1 MSNMRLT
8 DAAIRFGGTLVNPD
22 CVFSMVSIDSR
33 TTNEGDLFIAVS
45 GERFDAHSFIP
56 SVANKIAGAVV
67 SALDSSLEI
76 PQWVVK
82 DTTQAL
88 GDLAR
93 LKRDS
98 FTGQVIAVTGSS
110 GKTSVKEMIAAIMRE
125 RVMVHAT
132 KGNLKII
139 LAFH

>member
-1 MSNMRLT
+1 MMLNMRLT
-8 DAAIRFGGTLVNPD
+8 DAAVRFGGTLVNPD

-45 GERFDAHSFIP
+45 GDKFDAHKFIP
-56 SVANKIAGAVV
+56 SIANKISGAIV
-67 SALDSSLEI
+67 STLDSSLGI

-93 LKRDS
+93 LRRDR
-98 FTGQVIAVTGSS
+98 FAGQVIAVTGSS
-110 GKTSVKEMIAAIMRE
+110 GKTSVKE
-125 RVMVHAT
+125 
-132 KGNLKII
+132 
-139 LAFH
+139 